1 MADFDSLLKSTQDQA
16 VASWVNYL
24 NQLRVEGLLS
34 SLRTSEMNLGKAL
47 ASVSAAGIKID
58 LEVVAANR
66 GGTKGMHGFIAEIAE
81 AGLGNARELII
92 GRKAP
97 YTWVNNNGP
106 VDLIRDGVNIQ
117 QKFSMAGGRF
127 SLGAI
132 AEHLERYPDYVR
144 NGGRYQIP
152 RDHYEAIQTLRSMP
166 RDEAGKLIS
175 RGGDGLSFKD
185 WERINRFFQD
195 GTLDIQSI
203 EPSKLDYR
211 DAQTGAYQATLSRE
225 KESLKATAR
234 KFRQEAYQ
242 RSRPTWKE
250 GAKASAVGAGV
261 EGAVILATA
270 VAAKRREGKKFKE
283 FNPQDW
289 TDVLSATGL
298 GVAKG
303 GARGI
308 SLYSLTNFTATSAT
322 VATSIVTAT
331 FAVAEQAHR
340 LRRGEIDEL
349 RFLENAELV
358 CLEAAVAALS
368 SLVGQAVIPVPLLG
382 AVIGNAIGTMMLRAV
397 SESLSAKETELI
409 SEYAADQ
416 RALDEELALKYGHLL
431 DQLEESL
438 GSYVALLGEAFSP
451 DLRTA
456 LLGSAVLA
464 RELGVPAEEILD
476 SKEKTVSYF
485 LD

>member
-1 MADFDSLLKSTQDQA
+1 MTDFENLLKSTQDLA

-24 NQLRVEGLLS
+24 NQLRVETLLS
-34 SLRTSEMNLGKAL
+34 SLRVHEMNLGKAL

-58 LEVVAANR
+58 LEVVSVNR

-81 AGLGNARELII
+81 VGLGNARELVI

-97 YTWVNNNGP
+97 YTWVNDNGP
-106 VDLIRDGVNIQ
+106 VDLIRDGINIQ

-132 AEHLERYPDYVR
+132 AEHLERYPDYVK
-144 NGGRYQIP
+144 NGGRYQVP
-152 RDHYEAIQTLRSMP
+152 RDHYEAIHTLHSMP
-166 RDEAGKLIS
+166 RDEAGKLLS

-185 WERINRFFQD
+185 WERINRFFRD
-195 GTLDIQSI
+195 GSLDIRSI

-211 DAQTGAYQATLSRE
+211 DAQTGAHQATLNSE
-225 KESLKATAR
+225 KESLRSTAR
-234 KFRQEAYQ
+234 RLRQEAHQ
-242 RSRPTWKE
+242 RSRPTWQE
-250 GAKASAVGAGV
+250 GAKASAVAAGV
-261 EGAVILATA
+261 EGGVILATA

-283 FNPQDW
+283 FSPQDW
-289 TDVLSATGL
+289 SDVLAATGL

-303 GARGI
+303 GTRGI
-308 SLYSLTNFTATSAT
+308 SLYSITNFTGTSAT

-349 RFLENAELV
+349 VFLENAELV
-358 CLEAAVAALS
+358 CVEAAITALS
-368 SLVGQAVIPVPLLG
+368 SLIGQAVIPVPLLG
-382 AVIGNAIGTMMLRAV
+382 AVIGTAIGTIMYRAV
-397 SESLSAKETELI
+397 SNSLSDKEAKLI
-409 SEYAADQ
+409 SGYAAGQ
-416 RALDEELALKYGHLL
+416 RTVDEELAVRYGHLL
-431 DQLEESL
+431 DKLEESL
-438 GSYVALLGEAFSP
+438 GNYVALLEEAFSP

-456 LLGSAVLA
+456 LLGSAELA

-476 SKEKTVSYF
+476 SRERNLSYF